1 MGSFYDSLSE
11 CIMTAIS
18 VVIIAYNEELNIGR
32 CIASVQGLA
41 SEILVVDSMSTDH
54 TAAICHDL
62 GCRVVQR
69 EFDGYGTQK
78 QFAAEQAANDWVLSI
93 DADEVVTPELRDE
106 ISTLFQPGVPE
117 EAGFEICFSLV
128 YLGRKLKHGGAGSD
142 YHLRLFN
149 RKAGRFTSA
158 KVHEG
163 VEVQGKIRRLNG
175 EILHYSYRD
184 LTHHLEKIN
193 DYTTRA
199 AQSYVQQGKR
209 FPKIWV
215 ILKFPISFLQF
226 YCCKAGFLDG
236 YPGFMWSLLGAFY
249 ASLKIAK
256 SIELYRMKR

>member
-1 MGSFYDSLSE
+1 
-11 CIMTAIS
+11 MTAIS

-32 CIASVQGLA
+32 CLASVQGLA
-41 SEILVVDSMSTDH
+41 SEILVVDSMSTDR
-54 TAAICHDL
+54 TAGICREL

-78 QFAAEQAANDWVLSI
+78 RFAVEQAVNDWVLSV
-93 DADEVVTPELRDE
+93 DADEVVTPELKEE
-106 ISTLFQPGVPE
+106 INLLFQKGSPE

-149 RKAGRFTSA
+149 RKTGSFTGA

-163 VEVQGKIRRLNG
+163 VEVKGKIRRLKG
-175 EILHYSYRD
+175 EILHYSYRN

-193 DYTTRA
+193 YYTGRA
-199 AQSYVQQGKR
+199 AESYLQRGRR

-236 YPGFMWSLLGAFY
+236 YPGFMWSLLGALY

-256 SIELYRMKR
+256 SIELNQTKR

>member
-1 MGSFYDSLSE
+1 MAG
-11 CIMTAIS
+11 IS
-18 VVIIAYNEELNIGR
+18 VIIIAFNEEPNIRR
-32 CIASVQGLA
+32 CIASVQELA
-41 SEILVVDSMSTDH
+41 SEIVVVDSMSTDR
-54 TAAICHDL
+54 TAEICRDL
-62 GCRVVQR
+62 GCHVVQR

-78 QFAAEQAANDWVLSI
+78 QFAVDQASHNWVFSI
-93 DADEVVTPELRDE
+93 DADEVVTPELQEE
-106 ISTLFQPGVPE
+106 IKNLFTRPAPE

-149 RKAGRFTSA
+149 RKSGGFTSA

-163 VEVQGKIRRLNG
+163 IEVQGKIRRLKG

-193 DYTTRA
+193 YYTSRA
-199 AQSYVQQGKR
+199 AESYVQKGKR

-256 SIELYRMKR
+256 SIELYQEKR